1 MRSIPGEMPT
11 DTPSAGAAVIELR
24 QLKAAFDAACRE
36 LGVGLVG
43 LDVQKREILVK
54 RAMRIAHT
62 YAAHANAK
70 KG

>member
-1 MRSIPGEMPT
+1 MRSVPSEAIPT
-11 DTPSAGAAVIELR
+11 DAPSSGGGVELT

-43 LDVQKREILVK
+43 LDVPKREILVK

-62 YAAHANAK
+62 RAGRAS